1 MAEQRC
7 DGADFDG
14 YGSGVVAGAVAV
26 DDDGGGVAV
35 AAGVYG
41 QDDCGC

>member
-14 YGSGVVAGAVAV
+14 YGSGVVAVAV
-26 DDDGGGVAV
+26 DDDGGGMAV
-35 AAGVYG
+35 DAGVYG